1 MMPASSIALYIVTIA
16 GALALVWCVSEFKRP
31 KMEVI
36 AIAAAEGVVCFAAV
50 ILAYIYIKTDF
61 IFYFAIGTIAMATIL
76 SATFFITWGVYAPCG
91 KRPLFFVDAGQTCS
105 TKN

>member
-36 AIAAAEGVVCFAAV
+36 AIAAAIVGL
-50 ILAYIYIKTDF
+50 I
-61 IFYFAIGTIAMATIL
+61 IFLPKIIA
-76 SATFFITWGVYAPCG
+76 
-91 KRPLFFVDAGQTCS
+91 LF
-105 TKN
+105 